1 MSKEFPM
8 KWFDFDIDVH
18 GAVIIPT
25 RDRLSTASRSE
36 TEIDSQIAELKK
48 DLDRVAQDMKAAVRE
63 QRGQPPI

>member
-1 MSKEFPM
+1 M

-25 RDRLSTASRSE
+25 RDRLSPTSRSE

-48 DLDRVAQDMKAAVRE
+48 DTDRVAQDMKAAVRE
-63 QRGQPPI
+63 QKAQPPI